1 VLVPPT
7 IHIAEVDCREVWK
20 HLSSYMEG
28 DVTLEMRHQLEH
40 HLRGCRRCTA
50 IYDGTK
56 NVVQLL
62 GDKKAIDLPRGFSE
76 RLYDRL
82 VLQSSQQG

>member
-1 VLVPPT
+1 VPPKT
-7 IHIAEVDCREVWK
+7 HTVEIDCREVWK

-28 DVTLEMRHQLEH
+28 DLTLEMRRQLEH

-56 NVVQLL
+56 NAVRLL
-62 GDKKAIDLPRGFSE
+62 GDKRAIDLPRGFSE
-76 RLYDRL
+76 RLHDRL
-82 VLQSSQQG
+82 ILQSS

>member
-1 VLVPPT
+1 MPPT
-7 IHIAEVDCREVWK
+7 THTVEVDCREVWK
-20 HLSSYMEG
+20 HMSSFVDGEL
-28 DVTLEMRHQLEH
+28 TLELHHQLEH
-40 HLRGCRRCTA
+40 HVRGCRRCTA

-62 GDKKAIDLPRGFSE
+62 GDKKVIDLPRGFSE

-82 VLQSSQQG
+82 IVQSSQQG

>member
-1 VLVPPT
+1 VLPT
-7 IHIAEVDCREVWK
+7 THTVEVDCREVWK

-28 DVTLEMRHQLEH
+28 DLTLEKRDQLEH

-50 IYDGTK
+50 INDGTK

-62 GDKKAIDLPRGFSE
+62 GDKKAIDLPRGLSE

-82 VLQSSQQG
+82 ILQSSQQG

>member
-1 VLVPPT
+1 VPPT
-7 IHIAEVDCREVWK
+7 TQTIEIDCSEVWK

-28 DVTLEMRHQLEH
+28 DLTLEKRHQLEH
-40 HLRGCRRCTA
+40 HLRACRRCTA
-50 IYDGTK
+50 VYDGTK